1 VARPDTD
8 DGWIKVAHELDAA
21 LAFADFTK
29 AQRVIL
35 HFIFAQAFQTDATNR
50 RVFDLSP
57 SDLAKRFGLDKGTI
71 GHALAD
77 FVSNGVLVRKAP
89 GRYAFVKDYER
100 WQRAGQRRF
109 KPADLAR
116 IKAAPSRAAEFR
128 KELAPQADA
137 TTPLVNQPTMLNNVG
152 QRANNVGQPAN
163 AVGQPANAA
172 VGQPANDSLVN
183 QPTKSCSPPTPPP
196 LSGGR
201 IEEGRREGRKEEAR
215 ALDSVKALEPDPEV
229 VRVARLADRLDPHQN
244 GGWAQK
250 VHQFA
255 GMYSPA
261 WILAACEA
269 TAAAG
274 KGDWRYVHRIL
285 QRYRAQGGPDAAPTG
300 REPIRRPE
308 PPGPIIPRVDQE
320 QMRRDREARKI
331 MQAAHAAQRL
341 AEKQGAASA
350 N

>member
-29 AQRVIL
+29 AQRVVL
-35 HFIFAQAFQTDATNR
+35 HIAFAQVFQRDIRR
-50 RVFDLSP
+50 RVLDLSP
-57 SDLAKRFGLDKGTI
+57 SAIARQTGLDKGTAWQAI
-71 GHALAD
+71 AGLVTD
-77 FVSNGVLVRKAP
+77 GVLVRKALC
-89 GRYAFVKDYER
+89 RYAFVKDYEH
-100 WQRAGQRRF
+100 WQRAGQPRF
-109 KPADLAR
+109 KPSELAYIRGAPVRAAAFRKDLAT
-116 IKAAPSRAAEFR
+116 
-128 KELAPQADA
+128 ADD
-137 TTPLVNQPTMLNNVG
+137 TPVTGVNQPTTS
-152 QRANNVGQPAN
+152 NNVGQPAY
-163 AVGQPANAA
+163 AVGQPAYAT
-172 VGQPANDSLVN
+172 VGQPAYDSWVN

-201 IEEGRREGRKEEAR
+201 IEEGRKEEAR
-215 ALDSVKALEPDPEV
+215 APDSVKALEPDPEV